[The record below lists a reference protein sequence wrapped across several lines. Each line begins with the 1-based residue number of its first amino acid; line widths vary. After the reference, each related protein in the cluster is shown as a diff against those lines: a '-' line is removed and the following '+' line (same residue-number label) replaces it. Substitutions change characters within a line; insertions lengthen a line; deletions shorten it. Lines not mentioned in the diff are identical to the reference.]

1 MCGGAIISD
10 YIPADPRSRRV
21 TAEHLWPDL
30 KKPSSGK
37 RYSKLVKRE
46 FFNFNDDFEADFQ
59 EFKDDSETDEED
71 EEIFGDV
78 KPLPSFSRKTSKPR
92 VSRGLSTDKSLESNG
107 PPEGSSTRKRKN
119 QYRGIRQRPW
129 GKWAAEIRDPRKGV
143 RVWLGTFNTAE
154 DAARA
159 YDAEARRIRGKKA
172 KVNFPEE
179 APVAPQK
186 PSVKPDPEKAFSVDN
201 MDAFLDSVQGD
212 IKAVTDEEI
221 ISPIDDRELTNA
233 VFSNVEGFAPFT
245 PSDDVPQYFSS
256 DQGSNSYGY
265 SEFGWVDQYPEI
277 SSMLS
282 AALEDES
289 YYVEDANPTK
299 RLKSNSQNVV
309 AASGNSGNT
318 PSEELATIDSELK
331 YFQAPYEESCMDASL
346 DTLLSA
352 DTTQDCGNSI
362 DTLSW
367 DDILKGTL

>member
-1 MCGGAIISD
+1 MMILKLIFRNSRMILKLMRKMKKFLGMLSLFLLSLGRPPSLVFLVVYPLTNHWNPMGHLRDLQQGRGKISTGESD
-10 YIPADPRSRRV
+10 SVHGENGRLKFV
-21 TAEHLWPDL
+21 TQERG
-30 KKPSSGK
+30 SESG
-37 RYSKLVKRE
+37 LE
-46 FFNFNDDFEADFQ
+46 
-59 EFKDDSETDEED
+59 
-71 EEIFGDV
+71 
-78 KPLPSFSRKTSKPR
+78 
-92 VSRGLSTDKSLESNG
+92 LSTH
-107 PPEGSSTRKRKN
+107 
-119 QYRGIRQRPW
+119 
-129 GKWAAEIRDPRKGV
+129 
-143 RVWLGTFNTAE
+143 AE

-318 PSEELATIDSELK
+318 PSEELAN
-331 YFQAPYEESCMDASL
+331 Y
-346 DTLLSA
+346 
-352 DTTQDCGNSI
+352 
-362 DTLSW
+362 
-367 DDILKGTL
+367 